1 MKRFILIAAFAA
13 SGLAMPA
20 SAQDAR
26 TSVVV
31 DRDDLDLGRPK
42 DVTRL
47 DLRIARAASKACG
60 PVSSFD
66 LEGTVDKPRCE
77 SDAIAAA
84 RPLRDRLVAQS
95 RPASRGELAAR

>member
-1 MKRFILIAAFAA
+1 MKRLFLIAAFAA

-26 TSVVV
+26 TSIVV
-31 DRDDLDLGRPK
+31 DHEDLDLGRSK

-47 DLRIARAASKACG
+47 DLRIARAASEACG

-66 LEGTVDKPRCE
+66 LEGAIDKPRCE
-77 SDAIAAA
+77 RDAIAAA

-95 RPASRGELAAR
+95 RPASRGDLAAR